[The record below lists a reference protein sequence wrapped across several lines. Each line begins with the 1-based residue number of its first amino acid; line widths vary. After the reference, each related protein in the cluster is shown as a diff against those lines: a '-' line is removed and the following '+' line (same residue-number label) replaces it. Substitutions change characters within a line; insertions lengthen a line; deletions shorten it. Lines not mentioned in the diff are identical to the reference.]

1 MPTSFWKPTKGK
13 IKKEGSAQVPLVSNL
28 TNEKTQDSQGNPPI
42 KVEGLKFMSKKKRNP
57 KNIKVL
63 SIILGV
69 LLAFA
74 LSIYFFLV
82 KPGLEVA
89 KAVQD
94 LKGSAGLVQSG
105 FTNRDLIQMR
115 QGFDE
120 AEKGLEKL
128 RQVRNKKFGWASKVG
143 FLRTYYNDSE
153 YAIVAGEHAI
163 LAGREL
169 ATLSEPFADAIGLR
183 VSEDQEPTQLSLV
196 DAISSWVSI
205 MPQLATDIDSVLGE
219 LSLAGESLEK
229 IDSQKYPEKIKGVE
243 IRSNLERAQ
252 KLLSSLNEA
261 GPDLKKALVVIPRL
275 LGTENNELR
284 YMIIMQNDKE
294 IRPTG
299 GFWTNYAT
307 FKIKNAM
314 LNSDFSSHDMYSIDE
329 ALSQIDAWYDF
340 PDAPGPYATYLK
352 VQHLYARDA
361 NYSPDFPTSVEKF
374 MEFYN
379 MAIPIEPLII
389 KPVDGVFSIDT
400 LVLEELMDITGPVTV
415 GGVTYSSDNV
425 VLELEKLASLTM
437 KEQVGRKAVLGNLMQ
452 AMLINVF
459 ESDNN
464 LWPSLIEKGVDL
476 AMRKHIL
483 VYMNDPEAQELLKS
497 YNFAGTVDEIQPN
510 EDYAYLVSTNLG
522 GDKTNWFVKKKV
534 THKLQKDGDRWL
546 RTVVA
551 DFTYEQPDNEHAVF
565 GKRYQDWLRL
575 YVPEGSELVES
586 TGFDTQLSGGDELQK
601 TFFDGFL
608 TLSPGE
614 TRQIVFKYHLPQGFG
629 PFGKKESAVESSG
642 SSSALVL
649 KKSENKKGLYRLI
662 IQKQPGIKSETHLV
676 EVPGYSEEIVLTKD
690 VAFEHTLAN

>member
-1 MPTSFWKPTKGK
+1 MPTNFWKPTKGK
-13 IKKEGSAQVPLVSNL
+13 MKKEGSDKLSPVANL
-28 TNEKTQDSQGNPPI
+28 IGEKTPSSQGASPM
-42 KVEGLKFMSKKKRNP
+42 KAEKFKFMSIRKRNP
-57 KNIKVL
+57 KTVKVF
-63 SIILGV
+63 SIVLGV
-69 LLAFA
+69 LLALG

-89 KAVQD
+89 KVANN
-94 LKGSAGLVQSG
+94 LKGSVGLVQSG

-120 AEKGLEKL
+120 AEKGLEDL
-128 RQVRNKKFGWASKVG
+128 RLVRDKKFGWVSKIG
-143 FLRTYYNDSE
+143 FFRSYYNDSE
-153 YAIVAGEHAI
+153 YAIAAAEHAI

-183 VSEDQEPTQLSLV
+183 ISEDQEPTQLSLI

-205 MPQLATDIDSVLGE
+205 MPQLATDIDSVLSE
-219 LSLAGESLEK
+219 LSLAGEFLEK
-229 IDSQKYPEKIKGVE
+229 IDPQKYPEKIKGVE

-252 KLLSSLNEA
+252 KLLTSLNES
-261 GPDLKKALVVIPRL
+261 GPDLKKALVLIPRL
-275 LGTENNELR
+275 LGTDNNELR

-329 ALSQIDAWYDF
+329 ALSKIDAWYDF
-340 PDAPGPYATYLK
+340 PDAPEPYATYLK
-352 VQHLYARDA
+352 VQHLYAPDA

-374 MEFYN
+374 MEFYD
-379 MAIPIEPLII
+379 MAISVEPLVI

-400 LVLEELMDITGPVTV
+400 VVLEELMEITGPVTV
-415 GGVTYSSDNV
+415 GGITYSSENV
-425 VLELEKLASLTM
+425 VLELEKLASLTL

-476 AMRKHIL
+476 AMRKHIM
-483 VYMNDPEAQELLKS
+483 VYMKDPEIQELLKT
-497 YNFAGTVDEIQPN
+497 YNFAGTVSEVGEG

-551 DFTYEQPDNEHAVF
+551 DFTYEQPDNDHAVF

-575 YVPEGSELVES
+575 YVPEGSELIES
-586 TGFDTQLSGGDELQK
+586 SGFDTRLSGGNELQK
-601 TFFDGFL
+601 TFFDGFF

-614 TRQIVFKYHLPQGFG
+614 NRQIVFKYHLPQGFD
-629 PFGKKESAVESSG
+629 PFEEEGLVLESTG
-642 SSSALVL
+642 SSSKLDS
-649 KKSENKKGLYRLI
+649 KKDKSKKGIYRLI
-662 IQKQPGIKSETHLV
+662 IQKQPGVKSEVHSV
-676 EVPGYSEEIVLTKD
+676 EIPGYSEEITLTKD
-690 VAFEHTLAN
+690 VVFKHTLVN